1 MLSKML
7 SPRRLALVSLCLII
21 SVAPELTRS
30 EEPTD
35 QAVHAA
41 IDRSLPFIEERG
53 QWWIEEK
60 DCVSCHRVDMMVW
73 SLTAARTHG
82 FDVSDKL
89 TEWTDWA
96 VASSLAPN
104 DDNVPTGRTNKEGV
118 AHLLL
123 AGHNLIPGPDTRREL
138 TALLADGQQPDGLW
152 KAGGQ
157 LPSQNRPAAETDA
170 VSTMWLALALAREGS
185 ADARP
190 AVDAAIQAVANGP
203 AAVSTEWHVLRILL
217 AVQEQQ
223 GDVRD
228 QGIASLRAAQ
238 HADGGWGWLL
248 ADESDAL
255 GTGMALY
262 ALRYAGISR
271 DDTAVVRSRDTL
283 LRLQRDNGT
292 WPVCGTKKKKKDRVE
307 ETATYWGTTW
317 AVLGL
322 LATLPDPAASPAGS
336 GGDNGSV
343 GASHQGR
350 SHSHRIT
357 QPHVADSAKL
367 RQICTGR

>member
-1 MLSKML
+1 MPARPLPWRTLIMATAL
-7 SPRRLALVSLCLII
+7 IALVDS
-21 SVAPELTRS
+21 SRGAEVSGQAVPANA
-30 EEPTD
+30 PTD

-73 SLTAARTHG
+73 SLTAARAHG

-89 TEWTDWA
+89 SEWTDWA
-96 VASSLAPN
+96 VTSSLAPN
-104 DDNVPTGRTNKEGV
+104 DDGVPTGSTNKEGV

-123 AGHNLIPGPDTRREL
+123 AGRGLIASPATRSQL
-138 TALLADGQQPDGLW
+138 ASLLADGQQPDGFW

-157 LPSQNRPAAETDA
+157 LPSQKRPAAETDA

-190 AVDAAIQAVANGP
+190 TVDAALNAVATSP
-203 AAVSTEWHVLRILL
+203 AGVSTEWHALRILL
-217 AVQEQQ
+217 AVQTQQ
-223 GDVRD
+223 ADMRD

-238 HADGGWGWLL
+238 QSDGGWGWLL
-248 ADESDAL
+248 ADTSDAL
-255 GTGMALY
+255 GTGIALY
-262 ALRYAGISR
+262 ALQTAGVGR
-271 DDTAVVRSRDTL
+271 DDPAILRGRQAL
-283 LRLQRDNGT
+283 LQTQRDDGT
-292 WPVCGTKKKKKDRVE
+292 WPVHGTKEKKKDRVE

-322 LATLPDPAASPAGS
+322 LATVPDPVNGGCGPPGAG
-336 GGDNGSV
+336 
-343 GASHQGR
+343 
-350 SHSHRIT
+350 
-357 QPHVADSAKL
+357 P
-367 RQICTGR
+367 

>member
-1 MLSKML
+1 
-7 SPRRLALVSLCLII
+7 
-21 SVAPELTRS
+21 
-30 EEPTD
+30 
-35 QAVHAA
+35 
-41 IDRSLPFIEERG
+41 
-53 QWWIEEK
+53 
-60 DCVSCHRVDMMVW
+60 
-73 SLTAARTHG
+73 
-82 FDVSDKL
+82 
-89 TEWTDWA
+89 
-96 VASSLAPN
+96 
-104 DDNVPTGRTNKEGV
+104 
-118 AHLLL
+118 
-123 AGHNLIPGPDTRREL
+123 
-138 TALLADGQQPDGLW
+138 
-152 KAGGQ
+152 
-157 LPSQNRPAAETDA
+157 
-170 VSTMWLALALAREGS
+170 MWLALALAREGS

-262 ALRYAGISR
+262 ALRSAGVSR

-292 WPVCGTKKKKKDRVE
+292 WPVCGTKEKKKDRVE
-307 ETATYWGTTW
+307 ETAAYWGTTW

-322 LATLPDPAASPAGS
+322 LATLPDPTDEGASPAG
-336 GGDNGSV
+336 
-343 GASHQGR
+343 AR
-350 SHSHRIT
+350 
-357 QPHVADSAKL
+357 P
-367 RQICTGR
+367 

>member
-1 MLSKML
+1 MPARPLSWL
-7 SPRRLALVSLCLII
+7 TLITATALIALVDS
-21 SVAPELTRS
+21 SRGAEVPGQAVPANAR
-30 EEPTD
+30 TD
-35 QAVHAA
+35 PAVHAA

-82 FDVSDKL
+82 FAVSDTL

-96 VASSLAPN
+96 VTSSLASN
-104 DDNVPTGRTNKEGV
+104 DEGVPTGSTNKEGV

-123 AGHNLIPGPDTRREL
+123 AGRELIPGPDTRRKL
-138 TALLADGQQPDGLW
+138 AALLADGQQPDGLW

-157 LPSQNRPAAETDA
+157 LPSQKRPAAETDA
-170 VSTMWLALALAREGS
+170 VSTMWLALALAEEDS
-185 ADARP
+185 PEARP
-190 AVDAAIQAVANGP
+190 TVEAALAAVADGP
-203 AAVSTEWHVLRILL
+203 AAVSTEWHALRILL

-228 QGIASLRAAQ
+228 QGVASLRAAQ

-255 GTGMALY
+255 GTGIALY
-262 ALRYAGISR
+262 ALRSAGVSR
-271 DDTAVVRSRDTL
+271 DDPAVVRGRDAL
-283 LRLQRDNGT
+283 LQLQRDDGT
-292 WPVCGTKKKKKDRVE
+292 WPVGGTKAKKKDRVE

-322 LATLPDPAASPAGS
+322 LATLPDPTDEDASPAG
-336 GGDNGSV
+336 
-343 GASHQGR
+343 AR
-350 SHSHRIT
+350 
-357 QPHVADSAKL
+357 P
-367 RQICTGR
+367 